1 MRIKIKKN
9 DTVIVRTGKDKGKK
23 GQVIRILVSKNKAVV
38 EGVNMITRHVKS
50 GATARQTGLV
60 QQEAPIHISNLIF
73 VDADSEKAGRIGY
86 SYLDDGNKVRVVKD
100 KKSKNNGIG

>member
-23 GQVIRILVSKNKAVV
+23 GQVIRILASKNKAIV

-50 GATARQTGLV
+50 GTTARQTGLV

-73 VDADSEKAGRIGY
+73 VDSDSEKAGRIGY
-86 SYLDDGNKVRVVKD
+86 SYLDDGNKVRVVKE
-100 KKSKNNGIG
+100 KKSKNNGI